1 MDGSDKAEAKNKA
14 WLLTVYRPVSL
25 FALKTTYAT
34 NKGGKTLLV
43 PTPYAIKLALV
54 DACFRAYGPEDAE
67 DKARYVF
74 DQVKDKA
81 IRLLPPE
88 HCVVQNTF
96 VKIKQESREG
106 AKGTFDSTVAYRE
119 FCFFGGELVIA
130 LNIEGL
136 EDKSIDL
143 IENSLKHI
151 NHFGKRGSYFQF
163 IECKRVTELPSGFSL
178 PEDATDFKLGA
189 YGVMQPLDD
198 IGETDESDFFDRI
211 NSYSNKSLTLGK
223 HRILKNTFLSYRMIR
238 SSRDYTYY
246 SRVSV

>member
-1 MDGSDKAEAKNKA
+1 MNRSGKAGEKSET
-14 WLLTVYRPVSL
+14 WLLATYRPVSL

-54 DACFRAYGPEDAE
+54 DACFRAYGPEDAA

-74 DQVKDKA
+74 DQIKDKA

-96 VKIKQESREG
+96 VKIRQESREG
-106 AKGTFDSTVAYRE
+106 AKGTYDSTVAYRE
-119 FCFFGGELVIA
+119 FCFFEGELVIA

-136 EDKSIDL
+136 EDESIDL
-143 IENSLKHI
+143 IENSLKHV

-163 IECKRVTELPSGFSL
+163 IKCEGAMELPSGFSL
-178 PEDATDFKLGA
+178 QDDTTNFELDA
-189 YGVMQPLDD
+189 YGVMQALDD
-198 IGETDESDFFDRI
+198 MGETDDSDLFDRV

-223 HRILKNTFLSYRMIR
+223 HRILKNTFLPYRLVR
-238 SSRDYTYY
+238 SSRGYTYY
-246 SRVSV
+246 SRVGV